1 MVTNVVATN
10 QATAGEPF
18 TVYALLRNNGGDGMT
33 IAQALANGEVVA
45 EKIMTVEG
53 GSWRVLQ
60 MDITLETA
68 GEYTIQVGDQ
78 VGTITVVE

>member
-1 MVTNVVATN
+1 
-10 QATAGEPF
+10 
-18 TVYALLRNNGGDGMT
+18 MT